1 MLGWIPLNSGLLPAH
16 AALLGVSQ
24 TNIPSPVPCPNPES
38 VGQVHHPVPHQR
50 PVDGV
55 DARDVTGA
63 GMGVDEGQIS
73 GERLLCFC
81 NDGLKRCPLAPPLL
95 MKMRDTD
102 HGHSPPRTH
111 GRRSGQFC
119 GKFQSSTP
127 LFLVFF
133 RLMYRQHGNF
143 ISVH

>member
-1 MLGWIPLNSGLLPAH
+1 MRHYWGSHRPSSHLPS
-16 AALLGVSQ
+16 LVL
-24 TNIPSPVPCPNPES
+24 TLIC

-81 NDGLKRCPLAPPLL
+81 NDGLKGCPLAPPLL

-102 HGHSPPRTH
+102 HGRSLPP
-111 GRRSGQFC
+111 
-119 GKFQSSTP
+119 P
-127 LFLVFF
+127 LAA
-133 RLMYRQHGNF
+133 HT
-143 ISVH
+143 

>member
-1 MLGWIPLNSGLLPAH
+1 MRHYWGSHRQTSRLPS
-16 AALLGVSQ
+16 LVL
-24 TNIPSPVPCPNPES
+24 TLIC

-81 NDGLKRCPLAPPLL
+81 NDGLKGCPLAPPLL
-95 MKMRDTD
+95 MKMRDAD
-102 HGHSPPRTH
+102 HGRSPTSPSPRTH
-111 GRRSGQFC
+111 VRRSGRFC
-119 GKFQSSTP
+119 GKFQSSTTA
-127 LFLVFF
+127 FQYFF
-133 RLMYRQHGNF
+133 FGIFQTDEPPAWQLY
-143 ISVH
+143 ISTLTH